1 MQKYYPDF
9 NRDWVLGGGII
20 STSFFTEVIFIARTK
35 FNVDKNTDQRTFDD
49 IVFDSVLEL
58 RYYRDVLL
66 PLVENGEVVNYE
78 LQKPYELQPKFV
90 HDGRTVQS
98 IKYVA
103 DFYIKYKDGRE
114 EVIDIKG
121 FADAT
126 ALLKRKLFWYVFP
139 DIDYKWVSWSLKD
152 GGFLLYEDLKKA
164 RAERRKIKKL
174 AKEEKENENGKD

>member
-1 MQKYYPDF
+1 M
-9 NRDWVLGGGII
+9 
-20 STSFFTEVIFIARTK
+20 TRTK
-35 FNVDKNTDQRTFDD
+35 FNVDKDTDHRTIDG

-66 PLVENGEVVNYE
+66 PLVESGDVVEYE

-90 HDGRTVQS
+90 HDGRTVQA

-103 DFYIKYKDGRE
+103 DFYIRYKDGCE

-126 ALLKRKLFWYVFP
+126 ALLKRKLFWYTFP
-139 DIDYKWVSWSLKD
+139 EVNYKWISWSLKD

-164 RAERRKIKKL
+164 RAERKKEKKAKKEL
-174 AKEEKENENGKD
+174 KEEE

>member
-1 MQKYYPDF
+1 M
-9 NRDWVLGGGII
+9 
-20 STSFFTEVIFIARTK
+20 ARTK
-35 FNVDKNTDQRTFDD
+35 FNVDKNTDQRTLDG
-49 IVFDSVLEL
+49 IIFDSVLEL

-66 PLVENGEVVNYE
+66 PLVKSGDVVEYE

-90 HDGRTVQS
+90 HDGRTVQAV
-98 IKYVA
+98 KYVA
-103 DFYIKYKDGRE
+103 DFYIRYKDGRE

-139 DIDYKWVSWSLKD
+139 EVNYKWISWSLKD

-164 RAERRKIKKL
+164 RAERKKSKKVKEEL
-174 AKEEKENENGKD
+174 KEEK